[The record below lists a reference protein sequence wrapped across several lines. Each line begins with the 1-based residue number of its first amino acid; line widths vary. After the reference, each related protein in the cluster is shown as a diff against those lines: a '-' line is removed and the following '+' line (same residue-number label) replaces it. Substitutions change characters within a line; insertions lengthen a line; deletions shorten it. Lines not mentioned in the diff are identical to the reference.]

1 MKFSVRFTLFLLS
14 FIYGAL
20 GMAQYEQHLFIAA
33 NDTLP
38 YRLLKPEVN
47 LEGPFPLV
55 LFLHGA
61 GERGRDNVK
70 HTQYI
75 DKLFLD
81 SAHRQKFP
89 CYLVAPQCPPE
100 VKWTDM
106 KWKETEH
113 RQSAEPTW
121 PIKRTKHL
129 VDSLIRVLNVDTSR
143 IYVTGLSMGGYG
155 TFDFCARYGKVVA
168 AAAPVCGGYDVNA
181 IYAMEHISFRMY
193 HGAQDMV
200 VPVANSQKMAEAMR
214 KKKID
219 VQYIELPEVKHDAW
233 LNAYKSSELLEWLF
247 SKRQ

>member
-1 MKFSVRFTLFLLS
+1 M
-14 FIYGAL
+14 L
-20 GMAQYEQHLFIAA
+20 GMAQYEQHIFIAA

-47 LEGPFPLV
+47 SEGPFPLV

-81 SAHRQKFP
+81 PNNRQKFP
-89 CYLVAPQCPPE
+89 CYVIAPQCPPE
-100 VKWTDM
+100 VKWTNM

-113 RQSAEPTW
+113 RQSSEPTW
-121 PIKRTKHL
+121 PIKRTKQL
-129 VDSLIRVLNVDTSR
+129 LDSLIHVLNVDTAR

-155 TFDFCARYGKVVA
+155 TFDFCARYANMVA
-168 AAAPVCGGYDVNA
+168 AAVPVCGGYDVRKVSE
-181 IYAMEHISFRMY
+181 MQRISFRIY
-193 HGAQDMV
+193 HGAKDMV
-200 VPVANSQKMAEAMR
+200 VPVANSQKIVAAMR
-214 KKKID
+214 NNKMA
-219 VQYIELPEVKHDAW
+219 VHYIELPEVKHDAW

-247 SKRQ
+247 SIRKK